1 MPTQTL
7 IQRCRAT
14 RYPVRV
20 PLGPVICRSC
30 HLQRTRSE
38 RQCDDLL
45 GGQCRGCH
53 DPSL

>member
-20 PLGPVICRSC
+20 PLGARDLPQLPPAAHPLRTPVR
-30 HLQRTRSE
+30 
-38 RQCDDLL
+38 
-45 GGQCRGCH
+45 
-53 DPSL
+53 